1 MASDAGLDE
10 YNRTRIDEG
19 LDILREC
26 DPDDEQVRPLLIRAL
41 INRQVEASKWQE
53 QEANNK
59 EARDLARGFDLIA
72 YSVATGN
79 VADFT
84 ARRGDLDTASEL
96 FAESLATADEAGKP
110 SRRLDARW
118 QAANFERAD
127 NDDPVRA
134 EQLYS
139 EAIEIGRSS
148 GQDVWA
154 SLLDAHR
161 SAVRLQLGKTGAFEE
176 FLSAAQECLDVP
188 DFKLHGAQE
197 RLLVFRGQFDA
208 DQGRHARAAKVVGA
222 IQALRDGGDSEDP
235 YHDRLIEDFTRRATE
250 ALGQSKYEEERAVG
264 LHLDRSERLD
274 LISGN

>member
-1 MASDAGLDE
+1 MA
-10 YNRTRIDEG
+10 
-19 LDILREC
+19 
-26 DPDDEQVRPLLIRAL
+26 VLI
-41 INRQVEASKWQE
+41 
-53 QEANNK
+53 
-59 EARDLARGFDLIA
+59 
-72 YSVATGN
+72 
-79 VADFT
+79 
-84 ARRGDLDTASEL
+84 
-96 FAESLATADEAGKP
+96 
-110 SRRLDARW
+110 
-118 QAANFERAD
+118 
-127 NDDPVRA
+127 
-134 EQLYS
+134 
-139 EAIEIGRSS
+139 
-148 GQDVWA
+148 
-154 SLLDAHR
+154 
-161 SAVRLQLGKTGAFEE
+161 EE